1 MAYDTFIEMKL
12 LIKFI
17 TSDFGKVISSRIEEH
32 CHNQALCALY
42 CKRLARTDLLIQLKE
57 TFLIVCGGILCKA
70 GKDLWL
76 FTKQIDDLSIGSNA
90 QCTDQNSDRNL
101 SCSVYTYIKYII

>member
-32 CHNQALCALY
+32 CHDQALCALY

-57 TFLIVCGGILCKA
+57 TFLIVCGSILGKA

-76 FTKQIDDLSIGSNA
+76 FTKQINDLSIGSNA